1 MDGAFAQLWRSLQKA
16 RTDKTNGLASS
27 REILQDL
34 VASKKRCAELERFIA
49 DNEKKAKDQDQNI
62 KAVTEENL
70 VLERRMALQKVTVER
85 LIKTQARV
93 LSVAMKGKARAE
105 RRAEKRGTA
114 MAAAAIMDNL
124 SLRRDLPA
132 LFETEEMVQASN
144 DFNDVRAMDV
154 SALARLL

>member
-16 RTDKTNGLASS
+16 RTDKTNSLASS
-27 REILQDL
+27 RQSLEDL
-34 VASKKRCAELERFIA
+34 VASTKRCAELERLIA
-49 DNEKKAKDQDQNI
+49 DNEKKAKDQDRNM
-62 KAVTEENL
+62 KAARRANL
-70 VLERRMALQKVTVER
+70 MLERTMALQKVTVER

-114 MAAAAIMDNL
+114 MAAAASMDNL
-124 SLRRDLPA
+124 SLRRDMPA
-132 LFETEEMVQASN
+132 LFETEEMVQACN
-144 DFNDVRAMDV
+144 DFNDVRAIDV